1 MKAKANKKYD
11 FEIVTATMPPRR
23 NNTNSKYKLHQLSE
37 GNAYR
42 IPADH
47 ESVQRTKRGSCR
59 MLSAV
64 AGYNKRHYKNSELS
78 IRTRRYANDD
88 LWVGVAK

>member
-1 MKAKANKKYD
+1 MKKEKTYN
-11 FEIVTATMPPRR
+11 FEIVTATMPPKR
-23 NNTNSKYKLHQLSE
+23 NNTNSKYKLHLITRGS
-37 GNAYR
+37 AYI

-47 ESVQRTKRGSCR
+47 YSVKRNKRGSCL

-64 AGYNKRHYKNSELS
+64 GNYNRRHYKDSDVT
-78 IRTRRYANDD
+78 IKTRRYANDD

>member
-1 MKAKANKKYD
+1 MKAKAKYN
-11 FEIVTATMPPRR
+11 FEIVTATMPPKR
-23 NNTNSKYKLHQLSE
+23 NNTNSKYMLHQLSQ

-47 ESVQRTKRGSCR
+47 ESVQRNSRGNCL

-64 AGYNKRHYKNSELS
+64 GNYNRRHYKYSDVK

-88 LWVGVAK
+88 LWVGVTK